1 MCHNHRSVKLITL
14 ALWLFSL
21 VSSSVYAQGHAHWQQ
36 QNFIH
41 DSFLTIALQRE
52 YNQSQTPRLVR
63 WENPIYIYVESEA
76 GDSSLQQ
83 QLLRIHARHLSSITG
98 VPINFTSHL
107 KQANIVASFTHL
119 NRVEEKVARYIGDPE
134 SIRVALDEA
143 ICLGNFGVDAN
154 GVIQRGVIIIPVNY
168 ARQNARF
175 LDCIIEEITQ
185 LLGLPNDSD
194 DVYPSIFNDVSSDIY
209 LSPLD
214 YILLKILYSPRLK
227 AGMSAQ
233 QVDRLLPTVIND
245 LYYLG
250 IIDNAARQVQ
260 VGSLKRHI
268 GD

>member
-1 MCHNHRSVKLITL
+1 MCHNRFSVKLAAL
-14 ALWLFSL
+14 ALWFFSSL
-21 VSSSVYAQGHAHWQQ
+21 SGSAYAQGYAHWQQ

-63 WENPIYIYVESEA
+63 WEKPISIYIESEA

-83 QLLRIHARHLSSITG
+83 QLLRIHARHLSRITG
-98 VPINFTSHL
+98 VPINFTPNL
-107 KQANIVASFTHL
+107 KQANIVASFTEL

-143 ICLGNFGVDAN
+143 ICLGNFGVAAN
-154 GVIQRGVIIIPVNY
+154 GTIQRGVIIIPVHY

-194 DVYPSIFNDVSSDIY
+194 DVYPSIFNDVSHDIY

-214 YILLKILYSPRLK
+214 YVLLKILYSPRLK

>member
-1 MCHNHRSVKLITL
+1 MLT
-14 ALWLFSL
+14 
-21 VSSSVYAQGHAHWQQ
+21 SSAYAQGYAHWQEE
-36 QNFIH
+36 NYIH

-52 YNQSQTPRLVR
+52 YNPSQTPRLVR
-63 WENPIYIYVESEA
+63 WEKPIIVYIESEA
-76 GDSSLQQ
+76 GDSSLQE
-83 QLLRIHARHLSSITG
+83 QLLRIHTRHLTRITG
-98 VPINFTSHL
+98 VPIDFTSDIRR
-107 KQANIVASFTHL
+107 ANIIASFTTL
-119 NRVEEKVARYIGDPE
+119 DQVEEKVARYIGDPE

-143 ICLGNFGVDAN
+143 ICLGNFGVNSRGA
-154 GVIQRGVIIIPVNY
+154 IERGVIIIPVDY

-194 DVYPSIFNDVSSDIY
+194 NVYPSIFNDVSSDIY

-227 AGMSAQ
+227 AGMSAE

-250 IIDNAARQVQ
+250 IIDDAAKLVQ
-260 VGSLKRHI
+260 VGSLKSHI